1 MGEVQSWLQ
10 RYRSN
15 FSPPVNIEERVRFN
29 ANLSRSWFGAVISL
43 IDQITMLGV
52 LLTGAALIRERERG
66 TVEHLLVM
74 PVTPFEIMTSKIW
87 SMGLVV
93 LVTSALSMRLVVQD
107 WLAVPIQG
115 SIPLFVCGAALHLFA
130 VTSLGMFL
138 ATFARTMPQFA
149 LLMIM
154 VLLPLQVLDGGLT
167 PRESMPEFV
176 QQIMLAAPTT
186 HFVMLAQGI
195 LYRGAGLERRLAAV
209 PRPRCDRH
217 GSLRHRART
226 LPQDDRVDGVSEAE
240 QAPPAR
246 RVPYMA
252 LVMTF
257 RENGQ
262 ATVVELAG
270 DLDSSVSLR
279 PEDKARLF
287 ALLKPGCRITLDV
300 SKLRRVSPV
309 GLRLL
314 LLLYRSAR
322 ALGAVSFVGE
332 RRELVDLAEATG
344 FVDMAQGPSPDPLSA
359 WPWLLWPRI
368 DIYPTHQHAG
378 FALQCGHPF
387 LPGAWPVP
395 GGVNFV
401 VFSRHAHSCTL
412 VLFEHGAAQPTA
424 EIPFAEEFRVGH
436 VFCMFVF
443 GLSPEQFQY
452 GYRMDG
458 PWAPEQGHRFDPS
471 KVLLDPFA
479 ACVAGGEVWGERASG
494 DGLSRYRAS
503 LVPEDFDWEGDRPL
517 GLPFTDL
524 VIYEMHVRGF
534 TRSPTS
540 GVKFPGTFAGL
551 REKIPFLKELGINC
565 VELMPIFE
573 FDECEVDRRHPRT
586 GERLFNYWGY
596 NTLAFCAPKAGYA
609 ASGRAGMQVDEFK
622 SLVKEL
628 HKNGIEVILDV
639 VFNHTAEG
647 GEDGPTLSFRGLDNR
662 TWYLL
667 TPEGRYQNFSG
678 CGNTL
683 NCNHPVVREFVLEL
697 SALVGRGV
705 PHRRVPVRPGQHPRP
720 GRERCG
726 PAQSTAA
733 GGAGRRSDPGDDQ
746 THRRG
751 LGRRRPL
758 PGRQL
763 SGLRAVGRMER
774 ALPRLSPQVP
784 QGRPGTGR
792 RDGQPAGRLAGPVRH
807 AGAGSVGQLRHLPR
821 RLHPGRP
828 GQLQRQAQR
837 GQRRGQ
843 PRRRHRQLL
852 LELRRRGPHG

>member
-1 MGEVQSWLQ
+1 
-10 RYRSN
+10 
-15 FSPPVNIEERVRFN
+15 
-29 ANLSRSWFGAVISL
+29 
-43 IDQITMLGV
+43 
-52 LLTGAALIRERERG
+52 
-66 TVEHLLVM
+66 M
-74 PVTPFEIMTSKIW
+74 P
-87 SMGLVV
+87 
-93 LVTSALSMRLVVQD
+93 
-107 WLAVPIQG
+107 
-115 SIPLFVCGAALHLFA
+115 
-130 VTSLGMFL
+130 
-138 ATFARTMPQFA
+138 
-149 LLMIM
+149 
-154 VLLPLQVLDGGLT
+154 
-167 PRESMPEFV
+167 
-176 QQIMLAAPTT
+176 
-186 HFVMLAQGI
+186 
-195 LYRGAGLERRLAAV
+195 
-209 PRPRCDRH
+209 
-217 GSLRHRART
+217 
-226 LPQDDRVDGVSEAE
+226 
-240 QAPPAR
+240 
-246 RVPYMA
+246 

-270 DLDSSVSLR
+270 DLDSSASLR

-300 SKLRRVSPV
+300 TKLRRVSPV

-314 LLLYRSAR
+314 LLLYRAAR
-322 ALGAVSFVGE
+322 ALGVVSFVGE

-344 FVDMAQGPSPDPLSA
+344 FVDMAQGPGPDPKSA

-378 FALQCGHPF
+378 FALQRGHPF

-395 GGVNFV
+395 GGVNFA

-412 VLFEHGAAQPTA
+412 VLFEHGATQPTA
-424 EIPFAEEFRVGH
+424 EIPFPEEFRVGH

-479 ACVAGGEVWGERASG
+479 GCVAGGEVWGERASG

-540 GVKFPGTFAGL
+540 GVKFAGTFAGL

-573 FDECEVDRRHPRT
+573 FDECEIDRRHPRT

-596 NTLAFCAPKAGYA
+596 NTLAFCAPKASYA

-628 HKNGIEVILDV
+628 HKSGIEVILDV

-667 TPEGRYQNFSG
+667 TPEGRYRNFSG

-683 NCNHPVVREFVLEL
+683 NCNHPVVRDFVLNCLRWWVAEYHIDGFRFDL
-697 SALVGRGV
+697 ASILARDENGVALPNPPLLEALAADPILGTTKLIA
-705 PHRRVPVRPGQHPRP
+705 
-720 GRERCG
+720 E
-726 PAQSTAA
+726 AWDA
-733 GGAGRRSDPGDDQ
+733 GGLYQVGSFPAYGRWAEWNGRYRDCLRRFLKGD
-746 THRRG
+746 HG
-751 LGRRRPL
+751 
-758 PGRQL
+758 
-763 SGLRAVGRMER
+763 
-774 ALPRLSPQVP
+774 QVSEL
-784 QGRPGTGR
+784 
-792 RDGQPAGRLAGPVRH
+792 ASRLAGSPDLY
-807 AGAGSVGQLRHLPR
+807 AGRGPAASVNFVTCHDGFTLADLVSYNDKHNEDNGEDNRDGASDNYSWNCGVEGPTDDPEVNALR
-821 RLHPGRP
+821 
-828 GQLQRQAQR
+828 QRQAKNFFCLLMLANGVPMFAAGDEFLRTQR
-837 GQRRGQ
+837 GNNNPYNQDNETSWLDWSCIERHADFHRFAKRMIAFRKAHPSLGRPRFWREDVRWYGVGPDVDLSFDSHSLAYCLHGASRDDCDLYVMINAYHEPLDFEIQESPAGGWRRAIDTGLDSPFDIAEPGEEAAVASQRYRVL
-843 PRRRHRQLL
+843 PRSVVVLV
-852 LELRRRGPHG
+852 GGDGSA

>member
-1 MGEVQSWLQ
+1 MSTWL
-10 RYRSN
+10 
-15 FSPPVNIEERVRFN
+15 
-29 ANLSRSWFGAVISL
+29 
-43 IDQITMLGV
+43 
-52 LLTGAALIRERERG
+52 
-66 TVEHLLVM
+66 
-74 PVTPFEIMTSKIW
+74 K
-87 SMGLVV
+87 
-93 LVTSALSMRLVVQD
+93 
-107 WLAVPIQG
+107 
-115 SIPLFVCGAALHLFA
+115 
-130 VTSLGMFL
+130 
-138 ATFARTMPQFA
+138 
-149 LLMIM
+149 
-154 VLLPLQVLDGGLT
+154 
-167 PRESMPEFV
+167 
-176 QQIMLAAPTT
+176 
-186 HFVMLAQGI
+186 
-195 LYRGAGLERRLAAV
+195 
-209 PRPRCDRH
+209 
-217 GSLRHRART
+217 
-226 LPQDDRVDGVSEAE
+226 
-240 QAPPAR
+240 
-246 RVPYMA
+246 
-252 LVMTF
+252 
-257 RENGQ
+257 GQ
-262 ATVVELAG
+262 A
-270 DLDSSVSLR
+270 
-279 PEDKARLF
+279 
-287 ALLKPGCRITLDV
+287 RI
-300 SKLRRVSPV
+300 
-309 GLRLL
+309 
-314 LLLYRSAR
+314 
-322 ALGAVSFVGE
+322 
-332 RRELVDLAEATG
+332 
-344 FVDMAQGPSPDPLSA
+344 PLSA

-586 GERLFNYWGY
+586 GERLLNYWGY
-596 NTLAFCAPKAGYA
+596 NTLAFCAPKASYA
-609 ASGRAGMQVDEFK
+609 ASGRAGMQADEFK

-628 HKNGIEVILDV
+628 HKSGIEVILDV

-683 NCNHPVVREFVLEL
+683 NCNHPVVRDFVLNCLRWWVAEYHIDGFRFDL
-697 SALVGRGV
+697 ASILGRDQNGVALANPPLLEALAADPILGTTKLIAEAWDAGGLYQVGSFPAYGRWAEWNGRYRDCLRKFLKGDHGQVGEMASRLVGSPDLYATR
-705 PHRRVPVRPGQHPRP
+705 
-720 GRERCG
+720 G
-726 PAQSTAA
+726 PAASINFVTCHDGFTLADLVSYNDKHNEA
-733 GGAGRRSDPGDDQ
+733 NGEDN
-746 THRRG
+746 
-751 LGRRRPL
+751 
-758 PGRQL
+758 
-763 SGLRAVGRMER
+763 
-774 ALPRLSPQVP
+774 
-784 QGRPGTGR
+784 
-792 RDGQPAGRLAGPVRH
+792 RDGASDNCSWNCGVEGPRTT
-807 AGAGSVGQLRHLPR
+807 R
-821 RLHPGRP
+821 R
-828 GQLQRQAQR
+828 
-837 GQRRGQ
+837 
-843 PRRRHRQLL
+843 
-852 LELRRRGPHG
+852 